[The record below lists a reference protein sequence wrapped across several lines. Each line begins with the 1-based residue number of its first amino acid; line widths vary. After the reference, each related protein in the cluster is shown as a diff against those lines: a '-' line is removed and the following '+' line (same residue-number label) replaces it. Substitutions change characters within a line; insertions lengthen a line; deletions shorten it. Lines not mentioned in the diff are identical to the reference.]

1 MVKSHTP
8 LKFYGR
14 FILVI
19 SSLILFGLS
28 GREALLFAGT
38 EETYK
43 SLKVFSNVIEEIE
56 QNYVDPVDP
65 DELIQKA
72 IQGMLNG
79 LDPHSAFLPPEDF
92 EELQVDTK
100 GEFGGIGIV
109 ISVKDNTLTVI
120 SAIDGTPA
128 YKAGVKPEDKII
140 KVDGESTQN
149 MQLWEAVKKM
159 RGPKG
164 STVTLT
170 LLRQGETEPVD
181 VVMIRDVIP
190 MESVKYVTLKSGYG
204 YVWITNFRDNTTED
218 LKNSLADLET
228 ENNPLKGLVI
238 DLRDNPGGLLNQA
251 VDISDVFLS
260 DGVIVSIKGRHEEQQ
275 NTFRAHADPSDKRYP
290 LVVLING
297 GSASASEIVAGALQD
312 HKRALILGTPSF
324 GKGSVQT
331 VKALKDGY
339 GIKYTIARYYTPNGT
354 SIQAQGIQP
363 DIMLKH
369 HLLNQG
375 EEDIDTQVVKEKDL
389 VNHLEAEPSKDKTPQ
404 NKKKEMEKK
413 ALKKHGQL
421 EPETLLTD
429 NQVDRA
435 LEILISHTIFKNL
448 TAQQSKQ

>member
-1 MVKSHTP
+1 MATSRPNNHRH
-8 LKFYGR
+8 GR
-14 FILVI
+14 AILMASCLLLLGFSESV
-19 SSLILFGLS
+19 SP
-28 GREALLFAGT
+28 LFAGT

-43 SLKVFSNVIEEIE
+43 SLKVFSSVIEEIE
-56 QNYVDPVDP
+56 QNYVDPVEP
-65 DELIQKA
+65 DKLIQKA
-72 IQGMLNG
+72 IQGMING

-140 KVDGESTQN
+140 KVNGESTQN

-170 LLRQGETEPVD
+170 LLKQGASEPVD
-181 VVMIRDVIP
+181 VVLIRDVIP
-190 MESVKYVTLKSGYG
+190 MESVKYVTLKNGYG
-204 YVWITNFRDNTTED
+204 YVWITNFRDNTTDD
-218 LKNSLADLET
+218 LKNSLADLEN
-228 ENNPLKGLVI
+228 ENKPLKGLIV

-251 VDISDVFLS
+251 VDISDIFLS
-260 DGVIVSIKGRHEEQQ
+260 NGVIVSIKGRHESQQ
-275 NTFRAHADPSDKRYP
+275 NIFKAQPDPMDKAYP
-290 LVVLING
+290 IVVLING

-312 HKRALILGTPSF
+312 NKRALILGTPSF

-363 DIMLKH
+363 DILLQH
-369 HLLNQG
+369 ALLNQG
-375 EEDIDTQVVKEKDL
+375 EEGGESQGVKEKDL
-389 VNHLEAEPSKDKTPQ
+389 VNHLKAEPPKKSLLQ
-404 NKKKEMEKK
+404 NVQKEMEKK

-421 EPETLLTD
+421 EPKTLLSD

-435 LEILISHTIFKNL
+435 LQILISHTIFEKM
-448 TAQQSKQ
+448 TVRHAHK

>member
-1 MVKSHTP
+1 MAKYRLNHHR
-8 LKFYGR
+8 YGR
-14 FILVI
+14 SVLLA
-19 SSLILFGLS
+19 SC
-28 GREALLFAGT
+28 LLFMAVFPRASLVFSGT

-56 QNYVDPVDP
+56 QNYVDPVEP
-65 DELIQKA
+65 DKLIQKA
-72 IQGMLNG
+72 IQGMING

-109 ISVKDNTLTVI
+109 ISVKDNILTVI

-128 YKAGVKPEDKII
+128 YKAGVKAEDKIL
-140 KVDGESTQN
+140 KVNGESTQN

-170 LLRQGETEPVD
+170 ILKQGASEPADIVL
-181 VVMIRDVIP
+181 VRDVIP

-218 LKNSLADLET
+218 LKNALADLES
-228 ENNPLKGLVI
+228 ENQTLKGLIV

-251 VDISDVFLS
+251 IDITDLFLS
-260 DGVIVSIKGRHEEQQ
+260 NGVIVSIKGRHQSQQ
-275 NTFRAHADPSDKRYP
+275 NIFKAQPNPADKEYP
-290 LVVLING
+290 IVVLING

-312 HKRALILGTPSF
+312 NNRALILGTPSF

-339 GIKYTIARYYTPNGT
+339 GIKYTIARYYTPSGT

-363 DIMLKH
+363 DIVLQH
-369 HLLNQG
+369 AILNQEAEG
-375 EEDIDTQVVKEKDL
+375 EPQGVKEKDL
-389 VNHLEAEPSKDKTPQ
+389 VNHLKAEPSTKSPIQ
-404 NKKKEMEKK
+404 SIQKEIEKR
-413 ALKKHGQL
+413 AMKKHGQL
-421 EPETLLTD
+421 EPKTLLSD

-435 LEILISHTIFKNL
+435 LQILISHTIFEKM
-448 TAQQSKQ
+448 TARHGEK